1 MGQGYAKLDK
11 ANQGEGE
18 DLAEEDALKAL
29 NRIFSSLKDDL
40 TKTNAL
46 KELAEA
52 VRGTCGCGVVCTAS
66 QRGCV
71 LRSRRSLG
79 RNSSGTYSTT
89 RSWSVS
95 KHDRS

>member
-1 MGQGYAKLDK
+1 MDK

-29 NRIFSSLKDDL
+29 NRIFNSLKGDL

-52 VRGTCGCGVVCTAS
+52 VR
-66 QRGCV
+66 
-71 LRSRRSLG
+71 
-79 RNSSGTYSTT
+79 
-89 RSWSVS
+89 
-95 KHDRS
+95 